1 MKAERLR
8 VLVFHRALGF
18 VHRSIPAAVEAVA
31 ELGARHGFDVD
42 ATDDPDRFEELLS
55 VGDHEVVVFVHTSG
69 NVLPEPSHR
78 RALEAHLA
86 NGGGFVGIHA
96 ASAMGDVAT
105 GWPWYR
111 ELVGASF
118 KGHTIARLYA
128 DDPIDARPG
137 TIHAGSLAEAPRDA
151 DRWGEAVA
159 MWSCEPAV
167 VHVEDPGCPVIDGIA
182 DGDVV
187 VDEWYGFHDSPRSRV
202 NVVATVDEST
212 YEPYGGE
219 MGVDHPIV
227 WWHEFGGGRSVY
239 NSMGHSAATWR
250 SEWFLATIVGGIRF
264 AAGAGHTR

>member
-1 MKAERLR
+1 MKAERLD

-18 VHRSIPAAVEAVA
+18 VHRSIPVAVEAIVD
-31 ELGARHGFDVD
+31 LGARHGFDVD
-42 ATDDPDRFEELLS
+42 ATDDPDRFEES
-55 VGDHEVVVFVHTSG
+55 VAARDHQVVAFVHTSG

-86 NGGGFVGIHA
+86 NGGGFVGVHA

-105 GWPWYR
+105 EWPWYR

-118 KGHTIARLYA
+118 KGHTITRLYA
-128 DDPIDARPG
+128 DDPVDERPG
-137 TIHAGSLAEAPRDA
+137 TIHGGPLAEAPPDA
-151 DRWGEAVA
+151 DRWGDRLA

-167 VHVEDPGCPVIDGIA
+167 VHVEDPACPAIDGIA

-187 VDEWYGFHDSPRSRV
+187 VDEWYGFHDTPRSRV

-212 YEPYGGE
+212 YEPYRGE

-250 SEWFLATIVGGIRF
+250 DERFLATIVGGIRF
-264 AAGAGHTR
+264 AAGGGLDR